1 MVSPRTLSTLL
12 LLLLGAAVVLCIDKD
27 NCHNYGPTISI
38 KSPISGLATV
48 GCFHEGR
55 FRKLGLKWSS
65 SQCESC
71 DCTSD
76 GIQCCLS
83 ISKPVM
89 FPDDCRLD
97 LDVDQCKYNLVK
109 KNNPSEKCFVQ
120 HMSLS

>member
-1 MVSPRTLSTLL
+1 MFRAQRTLSTLL
-12 LLLLGAAVVLCIDKD
+12 LLLLGAAVVLCVDKE

-38 KSPISGLATV
+38 KSPISGLSTV

-65 SQCESC
+65 SH
-71 DCTSD
+71 
-76 GIQCCLS
+76 

-89 FPDDCRLD
+89 FPEDCRLD
-97 LDVDQCKYNLVK
+97 LDLDQCKYNLVK
-109 KNNPSEKCFVQ
+109 KNNPSEKCYVQ